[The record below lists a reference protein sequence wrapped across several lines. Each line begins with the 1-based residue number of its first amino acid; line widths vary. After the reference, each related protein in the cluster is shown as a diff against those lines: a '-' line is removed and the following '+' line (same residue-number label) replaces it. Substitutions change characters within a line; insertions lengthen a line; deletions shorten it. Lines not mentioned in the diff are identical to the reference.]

1 MKVILLQ
8 DVKGT
13 GKKGEVHEV
22 KDGYGVNF
30 LIKKGLAQEAS
41 AKNLNLLQGQKDSAQ
56 HKIDVD
62 IANAKE
68 IAAKLQDKKI
78 TVLTKAGQN
87 GRLFGTVTA
96 KEISAAI
103 KQELGCDVD
112 KKKISVNLKIE
123 GFGDFSAE
131 APLCGSYREVHSQ
144 RSRGLIWQ
152 SMISRGSTSRA
163 ISTRSSRCLAPSSWT
178 AAQCPNLRPSSSR
191 IISMLR

>member
-1 MKVILLQ
+1 M
-8 DVKGT
+8 
-13 GKKGEVHEV
+13 
-22 KDGYGVNF
+22 NF

-78 TVLTKAGQN
+78 TVLAKAGQN

-131 APLCGSYREVHSQ
+131 ARLYAGV
-144 RSRGLIWQ
+144 
-152 SMISRGSTSRA
+152 
-163 ISTRSSRCLAPSSWT
+163 T
-178 AAQCPNLRPSSSR
+178 AKFTVSVAEG
-191 IISMLR
+191 

>member
-78 TVLTKAGQN
+78 TVLAKAGQN

-112 KKKISVNLKIE
+112 KKNISVNLKIE

-131 APLCGSYREVHSQ
+131 ARLYAGV
-144 RSRGLIWQ
+144 
-152 SMISRGSTSRA
+152 
-163 ISTRSSRCLAPSSWT
+163 T
-178 AAQCPNLRPSSSR
+178 AKFTVSVVEG
-191 IISMLR
+191 

>member
-30 LIKKGLAQEAS
+30 LIKKGLAQEAN

-62 IANAKE
+62 VANAKG
-68 IAAKLQDKKI
+68 IAEKLKDKKI
-78 TVLTKAGQN
+78 TVKAKAGQN
-87 GRLFGTVTA
+87 GRLFGTVTS
-96 KEISAAI
+96 KEVSAAI

-112 KKKISVNLKIE
+112 KKKIVLNLKIE
-123 GFGDFSAE
+123 GFGDFAAE
-131 APLCGSYREVHSQ
+131 ARLYAGVSAKFTVSVVE
-144 RSRGLIWQ
+144 G
-152 SMISRGSTSRA
+152 
-163 ISTRSSRCLAPSSWT
+163 
-178 AAQCPNLRPSSSR
+178 
-191 IISMLR
+191 

>member
-56 HKIDVD
+56 HKIAVD

-68 IAAKLQDKKI
+68 IAARLQDNKI
-78 TVLTKAGQN
+78 TVLAKAGQN

-131 APLCGSYREVHSQ
+131 ARLYAGV
-144 RSRGLIWQ
+144 
-152 SMISRGSTSRA
+152 
-163 ISTRSSRCLAPSSWT
+163 T
-178 AAQCPNLRPSSSR
+178 AKFTVSVAEG
-191 IISMLR
+191 